1 LAHIAPN
8 TLVICSTK
16 SIPDPLSSIIE
27 AAHLSKSFKHV
38 QAVRDLSFSIQPGD
52 IYGFLGQNGAGK
64 STTMRML
71 LGLIHPDAGH
81 VKIKGEDFNNSRPHL
96 LKHVGAIIERPDM
109 YGYLS
114 GWDNL
119 RIFARLS
126 DMKIPESRLH
136 ELLQLVNLK
145 GREQDKV
152 KTYSQGMK
160 QRLGI
165 AIALV
170 HNPDLLILDEPTNGL
185 DPQGIA
191 EMRHL
196 IIRLSKEHGK
206 TILISSHLLY
216 EIEQMATR
224 MIIIHRGQKVAEGL
238 VSDLLHPSETLMEV
252 MIEEDPRIRQ
262 LLQDSAWRTKLQ
274 TAENGHF
281 TFKMH
286 PNEVP
291 ELNNW
296 LVANQAR
303 VLQLEARHSLEA
315 YFLSLTDDAAIKH

>member
-1 LAHIAPN
+1 MTP
-8 TLVICSTK
+8 
-16 SIPDPLSSIIE
+16 IIE
-27 AAHLSKSFKHV
+27 AANLTKTFKNVH
-38 QAVRDLSFSIQPGD
+38 AVHDLSFTINQGD
-52 IYGFLGQNGAGK
+52 IYGFLGENGAGK

-71 LGLIHPDAGH
+71 LGLISPDAGT
-81 VKIKGEDFNNSRPHL
+81 VKIKGEEFNNNRRHL
-96 LKHVGAIIERPDM
+96 LKHIGAIIERPDM

-126 DMKIPESRLH
+126 GQKIPKARLY
-136 ELLQLVNLK
+136 ELFELVSLK

-170 HNPDLLILDEPTNGL
+170 HSPDLLILDEPTNGL

-191 EMRHL
+191 EMRNL
-196 IIRLSKEHGK
+196 IINLSKEHGK

-224 MIIIHRGQKVAEGL
+224 MIIIHKGKKAVEGP
-238 VSDLLHPSETLMEV
+238 VTELLNPDDSLMEIK
-252 MIEEDPRIRQ
+252 IEPDEQVKNALIQSKYQSNIQSAD
-262 LLQDSAWRTKLQ
+262 DS
-274 TAENGHF
+274 HF
-281 TFKMH
+281 TLKMH
-286 PNEVP
+286 PNQVP

-296 LVANQAR
+296 LVAQGAR
-303 VLQLEARHSLEA
+303 VLQLSTRHSLEA
-315 YFLSLTDDAAIKH
+315 YFLSLTQ